1 MDREE
6 RPEPGPRRAVRADA
20 SMTELMTHLA
30 QETRRYVELQIDL
43 AKMQALQGLAG
54 AFYDGLKIAVAAG
67 LLALAG
73 LCIVIALALALSV
86 WLGSYWLG
94 VLVTGLLLAVAGGVA
109 LWIAVG
115 TSFLLN
121 VIPKDLRHQVRVLS
135 RGSRD

>member
-6 RPEPGPRRAVRADA
+6 MREPGSRRTARPDA
-20 SMTELMTHLA
+20 SMTELMSHLA

-54 AFYDGLKIAVAAG
+54 ALYDGLKIAVAAG

-73 LCIVIALALALSV
+73 LCLVIALALGISV
-86 WLGSYWLG
+86 WLGSYWVG
-94 VLVTGLLLAVAGGVA
+94 VLLTGLLLLAAGGIA
-109 LWIAVG
+109 LWFAVG

-121 VIPKDLRHQVRVLS
+121 VIPKDLRRQVRVLS
-135 RGSRD
+135 RGPHE